1 MTDPPRDEPAPP
13 SPKEKELQEEL
24 EKLIHRALDS
34 ESGGGPADGGFD
46 AAEALA
52 GLDLDEHLFHRQFI
66 DKSNDAM
73 YVVDL
78 FGTFRFVNRTAE
90 RLIGYPQEELVGRNV
105 ARFLYPDGLK
115 KAVSVMASLIRGRE
129 IPPHELIVKTAS
141 GDRTGEMT
149 VTLIKRGAFPVGI
162 LGIARD
168 VTERKAD
175 EDVLRESEGRYR
187 TLVENQ
193 GEGIAD
199 PVAVIQDGRFTYA
212 NPAFF
217 SLFGYSESDLEG
229 GLNYLSL
236 VAPADREVIRKR
248 YEDRIAGKEVP
259 STNRVDLLSK
269 DGRVVNCQTSAS
281 RIEHGGRPANLVIF
295 HDLSERVKVV
305 ELLMI
310 QHELA
315 AGLSAANSLAKGL
328 ELCLDAAFKVSGMD
342 AGGIYIL
349 DDDGG
354 CLEMLHYFNLTE
366 AFVSDNRCFALDSP
380 QGQIVMG
387 GKPIFTTAWDRNK
400 SVREALQKEGLRAL
414 AVLPILHESRVIGCM
429 NVSSK
434 EIRDIPPFARQ
445 ALSAISDQIG
455 SAVARLTAE
464 KALRESE
471 ERFRRLVNT
480 IPHGIAEI
488 DTSGVITFAN
498 EAHKRIFGLE
508 GDEIVG
514 STIYDFSYSPVERGK
529 LRDFIRHIA
538 VDQPAPRPWTGRM
551 AKRDGSPVFIQVDWD
566 YKRDD
571 SGAVAGFSAV
581 ISDITYRREA
591 EDALR
596 ESEVKFRVLA
606 EESPNMIFINKGGR
620 VVYVNDQCVK
630 TMGYTREEY
639 YLEKFD
645 FRTIFAPEDVR
656 RFEDATRRHG
666 AGEEVLPR
674 EYTLV
679 TKEGRRLEALVATK
693 VVTYGGDQAVLGIT
707 TDITERKRAE
717 EALRESEERYRSLVD
732 QSREVIFTL
741 TPHGRFNFLNPAFTL
756 ITGWVADEWLGRK
769 FEEIVHPDEG
779 PDLRRRFGTLLRGEA
794 LPQSDVR
801 VQTKGGGYIT
811 VEYTTVPIRKQ
822 GVVVEIWGIARDIT
836 SRNKAEEDRRKLTVL
851 KEREG
856 ISRWLHDHLGADL
869 YNIILLVDGVQK
881 RAPDQAVATQQLE
894 WVSETSRN
902 ALASIRNY
910 LDFST
915 QMGASFG
922 SIVEHMEKYGR
933 SLLTP
938 LGMEFSLARKGEIDG
953 CSLSGLQ
960 MFSIYLIFK
969 ESLTNIVKH
978 ARAGR
983 IDVTVM
989 AGEKRLDMTIE
1000 DDGEGFTSD
1009 GVLSGH
1015 YGTTN
1020 LRTRAE
1026 ELGADLRINT
1036 EPQKGTKVAF
1046 SMPLE

>member
-1 MTDPPRDEPAPP
+1 MTDPPRDEPAPL

-34 ESGGGPADGGFD
+34 ERGDSREDGGLD

-78 FGTFRFVNRTAE
+78 FGTFRFLNSTAE
-90 RLIGYPQEELVGRNV
+90 RLIGYPREELVGRNI

-115 KAVSVMASLIRGRE
+115 KAVSIMAALIRGRK
-129 IPPHELIVKTAS
+129 IPPHELVVKTAS

-149 VTLIKRGAFPVGI
+149 VTLIKRGVFPVGI

-168 VTERKAD
+168 VTERKAG
-175 EDVLRESEGRYR
+175 EDILRESEGRYR
-187 TLVENQ
+187 TLVELS
-193 GEGIAD
+193 AD
-199 PVAVIQDGRFTYA
+199 PVAVIQDERFSYV

-217 SLFGYSESDLEG
+217 DLFGYSESDLDG

-236 VAPADREVIRKR
+236 VAPEDRDVIRQR
-248 YEDRIAGKEVP
+248 YEDRIAGKEVAP
-259 STNRVDLLSK
+259 TNRVDLIAK

-281 RIEHGGRPANLVIF
+281 RIEHNGRPANLVIF

-315 AGLSAANSLAKGL
+315 AGLSASNSLRKGL
-328 ELCLDAAFKVSGMD
+328 ELCLDAAFNVSGMN

-349 DDDGG
+349 DQDRK
-354 CLEMLHYFNLTE
+354 CFELTHSSNLTE
-366 AFVSDNRCFALDSP
+366 KFIRDNSCFPLDTP
-380 QGQIVMG
+380 QGQIAIDG
-387 GKPIFTTAWDRNK
+387 RPIFTTAWDRDDV
-400 SVREALQKEGLRAL
+400 VRTELQKEGLQAL
-414 AVLPILHESRVIGCM
+414 AVLPILHEERVVGCM

-434 EIRDIPPFARQ
+434 DVREIPPFARQ

-464 KALRESE
+464 KGLRESE
-471 ERFRRLVNT
+471 ERYRRLVDT

-498 EAHKRIFGLE
+498 EAHGRIFGLK
-508 GDEIVG
+508 GGEIVG
-514 STIYDFSYSPVERGK
+514 STIYEFSYSPIERDT
-529 LRDFIRHIA
+529 LRDFIHHVV

-566 YKRDD
+566 YKRDE
-571 SGAVAGFSAV
+571 SGAVAGFSAI

-591 EDALR
+591 EEALR

-606 EESPNMIFINKGGR
+606 EESPNMIFINKRGR
-620 VVYVNDQCVK
+620 VVYVNEQCVK

-639 YLEKFD
+639 YLEDFD
-645 FRTIFAPEDVR
+645 LHTIFAPEDIGR
-656 RFEDATRRHG
+656 LEDATRRHV

-693 VVTYGGDQAVLGIT
+693 VVTYDGEQAILGIT
-707 TDITERKRAE
+707 TDITERKRSE

-741 TPHGRFNFLNPAFTL
+741 TPDGCFNFLNPAFTI
-756 ITGWVADEWLGRK
+756 ITGWCADEWLGRK
-769 FEEIVHPDEG
+769 FEDIVHPDERMG
-779 PDLRRRFGTLLRGEA
+779 LRRRFGSLLRGEA
-794 LPQSDVR
+794 LPQNEVR
-801 VQTKGGGYIT
+801 VRMKGGGYVA

-822 GVVVEIWGIARDIT
+822 GAVVEIWGIARDIT
-836 SRNKAEEDRRKLTVL
+836 SRIKAEEDRRKLTVL

-915 QMGASFG
+915 QMGTSFG

-938 LGMEFSLARKGEIDG
+938 MGMEFALARKGEIDE

-983 IDVTVM
+983 IDVTVS
-989 AGEKRLDMTIE
+989 AAEKRLNITIE

-1036 EPQKGTKVAF
+1036 EPQKGTKVEF

>member
-1 MTDPPRDEPAPP
+1 M
-13 SPKEKELQEEL
+13 
-24 EKLIHRALDS
+24 
-34 ESGGGPADGGFD
+34 
-46 AAEALA
+46 
-52 GLDLDEHLFHRQFI
+52 
-66 DKSNDAM
+66 
-73 YVVDL
+73 
-78 FGTFRFVNRTAE
+78 
-90 RLIGYPQEELVGRNV
+90 
-105 ARFLYPDGLK
+105 
-115 KAVSVMASLIRGRE
+115 
-129 IPPHELIVKTAS
+129 
-141 GDRTGEMT
+141 
-149 VTLIKRGAFPVGI
+149 
-162 LGIARD
+162 
-168 VTERKAD
+168 
-175 EDVLRESEGRYR
+175 
-187 TLVENQ
+187 
-193 GEGIAD
+193 
-199 PVAVIQDGRFTYA
+199 
-212 NPAFF
+212 
-217 SLFGYSESDLEG
+217 
-229 GLNYLSL
+229 
-236 VAPADREVIRKR
+236 
-248 YEDRIAGKEVP
+248 
-259 STNRVDLLSK
+259 
-269 DGRVVNCQTSAS
+269 
-281 RIEHGGRPANLVIF
+281 
-295 HDLSERVKVV
+295 
-305 ELLMI
+305 
-310 QHELA
+310 
-315 AGLSAANSLAKGL
+315 
-328 ELCLDAAFKVSGMD
+328 
-342 AGGIYIL
+342 
-349 DDDGG
+349 
-354 CLEMLHYFNLTE
+354 
-366 AFVSDNRCFALDSP
+366 
-380 QGQIVMG
+380 
-387 GKPIFTTAWDRNK
+387 
-400 SVREALQKEGLRAL
+400 
-414 AVLPILHESRVIGCM
+414 
-429 NVSSK
+429 
-434 EIRDIPPFARQ
+434 
-445 ALSAISDQIG
+445 
-455 SAVARLTAE
+455 
-464 KALRESE
+464 
-471 ERFRRLVNT
+471 
-480 IPHGIAEI
+480 
-488 DTSGVITFAN
+488 
-498 EAHKRIFGLE
+498 
-508 GDEIVG
+508 
-514 STIYDFSYSPVERGK
+514 
-529 LRDFIRHIA
+529 
-538 VDQPAPRPWTGRM
+538 
-551 AKRDGSPVFIQVDWD
+551 
-566 YKRDD
+566 
-571 SGAVAGFSAV
+571 
-581 ISDITYRREA
+581 
-591 EDALR
+591 
-596 ESEVKFRVLA
+596 
-606 EESPNMIFINKGGR
+606 
-620 VVYVNDQCVK
+620 
-630 TMGYTREEY
+630 
-639 YLEKFD
+639 
-645 FRTIFAPEDVR
+645 
-656 RFEDATRRHG
+656 
-666 AGEEVLPR
+666 
-674 EYTLV
+674 